1 MMTEM
6 AGIFSTGDGYVMGF
20 VLRELEEGETIRR
33 TGMTEAQWQVAI
45 GPYVQQLTTSG
56 NYPHLA
62 HYLAE
67 SEDREIGASS
77 TFGLDCLLDGIA
89 VYIAKHHP

>member
-6 AGIFSTGDGYVMGF
+6 AGIFSTVDGYVMGF

-45 GPYVQQLTTSG
+45 GPHVQQLTTSG
-56 NYPHLA
+56 NSPHLA
-62 HYLAE
+62 RYLAE
-67 SEDREIGASS
+67 SEDREIGASF